1 MPAKF
6 IARSYTISYT
16 FRDSVNSVNK
26 LTIPQLRTN
35 YLRNSF
41 RYSGAVL
48 WNNLPESL
56 RQVESQRNF
65 KSKAEEKT
73 ALFKQINR

>member
-6 IARSYTISYT
+6 IARSNTISYT